1 MTQQVTF
8 SLPRF
13 SRGFNLITGI
23 IEERM
28 PPLPSSGIINIFLH
42 HTSAALAINENADP
56 DVRHD
61 FESWLNNTVREK
73 DPLFTH
79 TIEGSDDMPAHIK
92 SSLMGQSLT
101 IPVIGGRA
109 GLGIWQGI
117 YLCEFRNQGG
127 SRRITI
133 TVIS

>member
-1 MTQQVTF
+1 
-8 SLPRF
+8 LPDNGQATVFIR
-13 SRGFNLITGI
+13 
-23 IEERM
+23 
-28 PPLPSSGIINIFLH
+28 

-61 FESWLNNTVREK
+61 FESWFNNTVREN

-79 TIEGSDDMPAHIK
+79 TSEGSDDMPAHLK
-92 SSLMGQSLT
+92 SSLLGQSLT
-101 IPVIGGRA
+101 IPVIGGRS

-117 YLCEFRNQGG
+117 YLCEFRNHGG
-127 SRRITI
+127 TRRITI

>member
-1 MTQQVTF
+1 MTEQVTF

-13 SRGFNLITGI
+13 SRGFHLITGI

-28 PPLPSSGIINIFLH
+28 PPLPSKGLINIFLH

-61 FESWLNNTVREK
+61 FESWFNNAVREN
-73 DPLFTH
+73 DPIFTH
-79 TIEGSDDMPAHIK
+79 TCEGSDDMPAHLK
-92 SSLMGQSLT
+92 SSLLGQSVT
-101 IPVIGGRA
+101 IPVIDGRA
-109 GLGIWQGI
+109 GVGVWQGI

-127 SRRITI
+127 LRRITI
-133 TVIS
+133 TVVS

>member
-61 FESWLNNTVREK
+61 FESWLNNTVREN